1 VFPDTLNTGFVV
13 PDTLKTGSVRQL
25 TGAGENRVR
34 VMSGDADRFLERE
47 RGLVAVESATGWC
60 RKVLLK
66 PTVLNRVRA
75 LNERGR

>member
-1 VFPDTLNTGFVV
+1 VFLDTLNTRVV
-13 PDTLKTGSVRQL
+13 FSDTLNTEGEHSPMSV
-25 TGAGENRVR
+25 GEHRVR
-34 VMSGDADRFLERE
+34 SIPGDAGRILERE
-47 RGLVAVESATGWC
+47 RGLVAVESATGWR